1 MPINLYKENYNHFN
15 CKAGCIM
22 HVEFKKSAGIQSLLN
37 QNTLANGVVA
47 QRSKTQSV
55 IKVIDPLAAAQ
66 ERLIKKLND
75 FPNDRV
81 AQKALR
87 ERLGTLSINDAF
99 AAARDKNEDGS
110 TWVNLESSK
119 TMNGKTVTTKEP
131 HRVYVDNL
139 TRRINEG
146 LAKGESIEDLSKLLD
161 EASQG
166 SLAAHSEVRNI
177 LTSLGKLDKNSREYI
192 NTSESYV
199 RFGLDKESAKI
210 HGEEDLDNVFKN
222 AAGWSTYEQD
232 KSLFFTVTTNEG
244 DEIKISLSFNSNKNA
259 DELTYGKSVSL
270 NYSISGDINAK
281 EQQAFDELLAA
292 VAEASDALLNGAEY
306 KELIGMEV
314 FDGSQLEGFRLDL
327 GGAEVASGEARNRY
341 RFEYHHDDKKQH
353 LYFDHSLTTGYNI
366 GLRPIIANSVATM
379 SLSSN
384 IGGSYDQGAVQTM
397 LDVLAQGSSV
407 AHKNDTAQE
416 KQPEN
421 NYASTTLFSNAVQTL
436 FKTAER
442 LGKAID
448 HANKHLD
455 NSVALANEMFKQISA
470 TDPRYQGIDAQEKDR
485 IQSGFSTLAD
495 HQLSFEQQNGVFSK
509 LAQGYDVVKKMSFEE
524 LYADRNHYSAN
535 FNQQTTNREITD
547 SSNKSGYNVKQTRN
561 YEADAEKKYDQQQTG
576 FIARNHTVKDKWQA
590 SENYSVNLAA
600 IEGSIVG
607 LDQNRKRAES
617 RDSFTYLGSG
627 QYMRKE
633 SAELSEAQSKI
644 RILDGFWVEK
654 NSYENKGFR
663 QFSLYNGRREE
674 DLDKSSIV
682 YVPHNIKQETLS
694 MIGDLKK
701 GAEYY
706 QSYHVNTGSK
716 TDKNLTMIDELKKL
730 RENSDSRHQ
739 KIKDVIKG
747 INEID
752 KLMSGDTNKLDF
764 KI

>member
-1 MPINLYKENYNHFN
+1 
-15 CKAGCIM
+15 M
-22 HVEFKKSAGIQSLLN
+22 HVQFKNTGGLQSLLN
-37 QNTLANGVVA
+37 QNTLATGVSV
-47 QRSKTQSV
+47 QKSKTQSA

-66 ERLIKKLND
+66 ERLIQKLND

-81 AQKALR
+81 AQEALR

-99 AAARDKNEDGS
+99 TAARDKNEDGS
-110 TWVNLESSK
+110 TWVNLEKSEIR
-119 TMNGKTVTTKEP
+119 NGKTITTKEP
-131 HRVYVDNL
+131 HRVYVDDL

-146 LAKGESIEDLSKLLD
+146 LAKGEPVEDLSKLLD

-166 SLAAHSEVRNI
+166 SLAAHSEVRSI

-210 HGEEDLDNVFKN
+210 HGEEDLGNVFKN
-222 AAGWSTYEQD
+222 GAGWSTYEQD
-232 KSLFFTVTTNEG
+232 KSLFFSITTNEG

-270 NYSISGDINAK
+270 HYSINGEINAK
-281 EQQAFDELLAA
+281 EQQAFDELLGA

-306 KELIGMEV
+306 TELIGMEV

-327 GGAEVASGEARNRY
+327 GGAEVTPGQARNEY
-341 RFEYHHDDKKQH
+341 RFEYHHDDTEQH
-353 LYFDHSLTTGYNI
+353 LYFDHALSNGYRVGTG
-366 GLRPIIANSVATM
+366 GVMLRDSVATM

-384 IGGSYDQGAVQTM
+384 IGGSYDQAAVQTM

-407 AHKNDTAQE
+407 AHKKDTTQDKQLEND
-416 KQPEN
+416 
-421 NYASTTLFSNAVQTL
+421 YASTTLFSSAVQTL

-448 HANKHLD
+448 HANKYID
-455 NSVALANEMFKQISA
+455 NSVALANEMFNQLSE
-470 TDPRYQGIDAQEKDR
+470 TDPRYQGIDTKEKDR

-495 HQLSFEQQNGVFSK
+495 HQLSFEQQSGVFSK
-509 LAQGYDVVKKMSFEE
+509 LAQGYDVVKKMLSEE

-535 FNQQTTNREITD
+535 FNQKTTNREIAD
-547 SSNKSGYNVKQTRN
+547 GANKSGHNVNQTRN
-561 YEADAEKKYDQQQTG
+561 YEADAEKKYDQQKTG

-607 LDQNRKRAES
+607 LDQKRKRAES

-633 SAELSEAQSKI
+633 SAELSEVNSKI
-644 RILDGFWVEK
+644 RILEGFWAEK

-682 YVPHNIKQETLS
+682 YVPHDIKQETLS

-701 GAEYY
+701 GNEYY
-706 QSYHVNTGSK
+706 QSYYVNTGSK
-716 TDKNLTMIDELKKL
+716 ADKNMSMITELEKL
-730 RENSDSRHQ
+730 RESSDSRRQ
-739 KIKDVIKG
+739 RIEDVIHG

-752 KLMSGDTNKLDF
+752 QLMNGSSDKLDF